1 MAPPRRLPAGSDS
14 SSRVNTGDKEN
25 ISDARVSD
33 YCPTLS
39 QEPAFSPNT
48 NKSFNM
54 RKSIAWNPAFFTEQG
69 VLDNTE
75 LSLLTGSEFKPNAS
89 PTSGLAAG
97 VVSPFCRSGRSATAS
112 VLKEFADNS
121 HGKLPAKYEKQ
132 GRKLFSSVKTPQRV
146 QQREPTEAKNKAS
159 SRSIQK
165 CIPQVPSGSIQKKV
179 PISSSTAQMSGI
191 PKKSQPS
198 LPTVPRS
205 TSSLTTVPK
214 SNIKSVK
221 TEQVHSVT
229 GLPPKSKITSVS
241 SRCVGKD
248 VVPAVSAIH
257 EEASGSVKCKNFLPH
272 PKISPSSSFG
282 GSATTVAKPSAL
294 RMPSPSLGFFT
305 QESAHLSHGNSAK
318 RMGRC
323 CVENTSSVVKPPRYK
338 QPEDR
343 KCGIHL
349 TKPLSTNCTAV
360 SNLVLPVI
368 RESNPNTLV
377 APEKE
382 SSSTFITSTY
392 SAKSGNAS
400 SQESPDVNCLLAVNV
415 ATVQPG
421 NPAKN
426 DAARNSTPAVCSDAT
441 HVERRDISKQIGP
454 FANSY
459 PLKDVCPST
468 IEPVEDSSLR
478 STWPL
483 TKPFLGG
490 TSSPSSNFSQVC
502 SSSDLTCQSKS
513 ESGSCE
519 AIYLGN
525 SYAGET
531 PLAISLS
538 EGESC
543 IPGLDFSQGFDS
555 HNHRNIE
562 CTTLME
568 SVKSTVCVNQT
579 PCRGS
584 SKGQTPAVA
593 DCNSDFGDSLC
604 NEAKRASSKEPNA
617 DSGTELETNNA
628 SAVKQTPSLH
638 EHNHSYRSTEPSP
651 MKLEAPTHC
660 VDRQHAL
667 SVEPNMED
675 KMALDTDKLSAPEGA
690 SQIENIKALDRSRA
704 NTILKDH
711 LKDLVPFTEEWLAV
725 MEARGQEV
733 LEQKTGAVQNSPP
746 YKTAPEPSPWSP
758 VKRKA
763 QDVGPFDCTKYSK
776 SVRTSGTS

>member
-1 MAPPRRLPAGSDS
+1 MGTGEDERGSGVAIDS

-39 QEPAFSPNT
+39 QELAFSPNT
-48 NKSFNM
+48 NKSFNL
-54 RKSIAWNPAFFTEQG
+54 RKSIAWNPAFFTEQGTLILSHRFQFLLPGPGWRCMSQHQHYIGQLNFVG

-97 VVSPFCRSGRSATAS
+97 VVSPFCRYGRSATAS

-146 QQREPTEAKNKAS
+146 QQREPTE
-159 SRSIQK
+159 
-165 CIPQVPSGSIQKKV
+165 
-179 PISSSTAQMSGI
+179 
-191 PKKSQPS
+191 
-198 LPTVPRS
+198 
-205 TSSLTTVPK
+205 
-214 SNIKSVK
+214 
-221 TEQVHSVT
+221 
-229 GLPPKSKITSVS
+229 
-241 SRCVGKD
+241 
-248 VVPAVSAIH
+248 
-257 EEASGSVKCKNFLPH
+257 
-272 PKISPSSSFG
+272 
-282 GSATTVAKPSAL
+282 
-294 RMPSPSLGFFT
+294 
-305 QESAHLSHGNSAK
+305 SAHLSHGNSAK

-338 QPEDR
+338 QPEHP

-441 HVERRDISKQIGP
+441 HIERRDISKQIGP

-468 IEPVEDSSLR
+468 IEPVEDSSLK

-555 HNHRNIE
+555 HNHQNIE

-584 SKGQTPAVA
+584 SKGQTPALA

-667 SVEPNMED
+667 SVELNMED

-711 LKDLVPFTEEWLAV
+711 LKELVPFTEEWLAV

-733 LEQKTGAVQNSPP
+733 LEQKTGPVQNSPP
-746 YKTAPEPSPWSP
+746 DKTAPEPSPWSP

-776 SVRTSGTS
+776 SVRTSGTP

>member
-14 SSRVNTGDKEN
+14 SSRVNTGDKET
-25 ISDARVSD
+25 ISDTRISD

-48 NKSFNM
+48 NKSFNL

-146 QQREPTEAKNKAS
+146 QQREPT
-159 SRSIQK
+159 
-165 CIPQVPSGSIQKKV
+165 
-179 PISSSTAQMSGI
+179 
-191 PKKSQPS
+191 
-198 LPTVPRS
+198 
-205 TSSLTTVPK
+205 
-214 SNIKSVK
+214 
-221 TEQVHSVT
+221 
-229 GLPPKSKITSVS
+229 
-241 SRCVGKD
+241 
-248 VVPAVSAIH
+248 VPAVSAIH
-257 EEASGSVKCKNFLPH
+257 EEASGSVKCKKFLPH

-338 QPEDR
+338 QPEDP

-441 HVERRDISKQIGP
+441 HVERKDISKQIGP
-454 FANSY
+454 FTNSY

-468 IEPVEDSSLR
+468 IEPVEDSSLK

-584 SKGQTPAVA
+584 SKGQTPALA

-638 EHNHSYRSTEPSP
+638 QHNHSYRSTEPSP

-746 YKTAPEPSPWSP
+746 DKTAPEPSPWSP

-776 SVRTSGTS
+776 SVRTSGTP